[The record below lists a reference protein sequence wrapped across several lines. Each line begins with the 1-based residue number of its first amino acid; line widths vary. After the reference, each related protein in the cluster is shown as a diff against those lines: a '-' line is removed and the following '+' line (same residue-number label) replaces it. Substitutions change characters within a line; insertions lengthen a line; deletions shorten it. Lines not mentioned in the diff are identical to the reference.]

1 MENRN
6 RLKDDPDIIISRQG
20 VYSNYD
26 SQVQEMDKKT
36 QSRRKDRKLS
46 KKSLFIDSNSL
57 RKLSN

>member
-1 MENRN
+1 MENRD

-20 VYSNYD
+20 LYSNYD

>member
-20 VYSNYD
+20 LYSNYD